1 MSRMI
6 SVPETLLKK
15 ISKASRAFQDLE
27 DDLEDFLLVSDPDF
41 LAKMRRSRKA
51 HIESETRPFEALKK
65 ELCID

>member
-51 HIESETRPFEALKK
+51 HIESETRPFVRRE
-65 ELCID
+65 EGHC

>member
-15 ISKASRAFQDLE
+15 ISKASRAFQDIE
-27 DDLEDFLLVSDPDF
+27 DDLEDFLLVSDPAF

-51 HIESETRPFEALKK
+51 HIESETRPFEALK
-65 ELCID
+65 EE

>member
-6 SVPETLLKK
+6 SVPETILKK
-15 ISKASRAFQDLE
+15 MSKASRAFQDLE

-41 LAKMRRSRKA
+41 LEKMRRSKKA
-51 HIESETRPFEALKK
+51 HFDNETRPFEVLKK